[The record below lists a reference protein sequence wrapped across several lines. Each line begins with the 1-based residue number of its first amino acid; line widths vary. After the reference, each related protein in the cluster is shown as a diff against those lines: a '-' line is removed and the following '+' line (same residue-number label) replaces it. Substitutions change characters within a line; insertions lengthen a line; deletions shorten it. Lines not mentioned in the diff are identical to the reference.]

1 MYVLFYWGREGWE
14 RRWGGMAG
22 CWGLQRLYLQ
32 HHFWINEKQRTSN
45 NFPSKA
51 CIVKGIVRGLNS
63 VF

>member
-1 MYVLFYWGREGWE
+1 MYYSIGVGKVGKADE
-14 RRWGGMAG
+14 GGMAG
-22 CWGLQRLYLQ
+22 CWRLQRLHLQ